1 MEFKYNDSVVVSVKN
16 DKSRKP
22 HRSRILP
29 LILSVLFAFALWF
42 YVMSVESPIYEKT
55 FNFVPVTVIQG
66 NGEGALSVYSGG
78 EASVSL
84 TVSGRRSALNRLTSE
99 DFDVTADVSGYTTAG
114 RYSVPLV
121 FTMPDGA
128 TKVSSNI
135 DSVSI
140 YLDNRTTVSVP
151 VTVKF
156 TEYTLDEGYEI
167 AEASLEKSAESVIVT
182 GPKSALDTIVSA
194 QMTAELGHITGSKQI
209 SGAIELIDEY
219 GKVVSSPYISTDIT
233 DINVRVPI
241 LLSRE
246 LPLKVEYKHGFF
258 NLENSKIT
266 LSPAT
271 VNVKGEVEV
280 INDYNEIVLTTIDE
294 KLVPIGKSTVAFTAP
309 AGLTVI
315 DGTESVDMSLT
326 LKGLTTKTVAVS
338 DINIKNPNGYSYKPA
353 NATCNITLRGTP
365 EAIEAIT
372 ERDISLNIDISG
384 MTTGQKS
391 VSAAAEIVISDAF
404 VGRVIEVGSY
414 TITLER

>member
-1 MEFKYNDSVVVSVKN
+1 MRSGYNDSVVVSVKN
-16 DKSRKP
+16 DKKRK
-22 HRSRILP
+22 HRRSKILP
-29 LILSVLFAFALWF
+29 IILSVLFAFALWF

-66 NGEGALSVYSGG
+66 NSEGSLSVYSGG

-84 TVSGRRSALNRLTSE
+84 TVSGRRSALNRLTAE

-151 VTVKF
+151 VSVKF
-156 TEYTLDEGYEI
+156 TEYTLDDGYEI
-167 AEASLEKSAESVIVT
+167 AEAMLEKSAESVIVT
-182 GPKSALDTIVSA
+182 GPKSVLDNIVSA

-209 SGAIELIDEY
+209 SGAIELVDEF
-219 GKVVSSPYISTDIT
+219 GKPVSSPYISTNIT
-233 DINVRVPI
+233 DITVRVPV

-246 LPLKVEYKHGFF
+246 LPLKVEYKHGIF

-266 LSPAT
+266 LTPST
-271 VNVKGEVEV
+271 VHVKGEVEV
-280 INDYNEIVLTTIDE
+280 INGYNEIILTTIDE

-309 AGLTVI
+309 EGLTVI
-315 DGTESVDMSLT
+315 DGTESVDMNLT
-326 LKGLTTKTVAVS
+326 LKGFITKTVAVS
-338 DINIKNPNGYSYKPA
+338 DINIKNPTGYSYKPA
-353 NATCNITLRGTP
+353 SATCNITLRGTP

-372 ERDISLNIDISG
+372 ERDVAINLDISG

-391 VSAAAEIVISDAF
+391 VSVAAEIVIADAF
-404 VGRVIEVGSY
+404 AGSVIEVGSY